1 MIADASWLAPVMFV
15 SMAGLLLLGF
25 PVALTLMAHGF
36 AFLLVGIQ
44 LGAFEPAFVG
54 AIPLRIYGITFNELL
69 LAIPLFTFMGM
80 VMERSGLAEDLLDT
94 VGRLFGPVPGGLA
107 YAVIGVGALLAATT
121 GLVQASVIA
130 MGLISLP
137 AMLQA
142 RYSPA
147 VASGVITASASLAQI
162 IPPSLVLIVFAEVM
176 GLSIGEL
183 YAAAWL
189 PGVTLA
195 LLYALFVFGLTRYD
209 PALLPPVVLK
219 REPLRPLLR
228 RVAVSLVPPLL
239 LIAVTLGSMFAGFA
253 TPTEAGAYGS
263 VGALVICAVRRRLT
277 VALVR
282 QASDATVLL
291 SCCAVFILVGATC
304 FTLPFRGL
312 DGHLW
317 IESLF
322 RGLPGAEIGFLIV
335 ANLLV
340 FVLAFFLD
348 FFEIAFIVLPL
359 LTPVALALKIDL
371 VWFAVLLCVNMQ
383 TSFLHPPFGMAL
395 YNLRSVAPA
404 SVSTRAI
411 YLGAIPF
418 IVIQIIMVGLLIA
431 FPVLTRPFGVRVS
444 VIGPP
449 VEMTLPP
456 IVWPTPPDIR

>member
-1 MIADASWLAPVMFV
+1 MTTDATSLAPLMFA

-36 AFLLVGIQ
+36 LFLLVGIGS
-44 LGAFEPAFVG
+44 GAFEPAFVG

-80 VMERSGLAEDLLDT
+80 VLERSGLAEDLLDA
-94 VGRLFGPVPGGLA
+94 VGRLFGPIPGGLA
-107 YAVIGVGALLAATT
+107 YAVIVVGTLLAATT

-137 AMLQA
+137 TMLQA
-142 RYSPA
+142 RYNPA
-147 VASGVITASASLAQI
+147 VSCGVITASASLAQV

-195 LLYALFVFGLTRYD
+195 ILYAVFVFALTRYD
-209 PALLPPVVLK
+209 RSLLPPLALH
-219 REPLRPLLR
+219 REPLWALLR
-228 RVAVSLVPPLL
+228 RAAVSLVPPLI
-239 LIAVTLGSMFAGFA
+239 LITLTLGSMFVGFA

-263 VGALVICAVRRRLT
+263 VGALSMTALRRRLT
-277 VALVR
+277 VSLVR
-282 QASDATVLL
+282 QAADATVLL

-317 IESLF
+317 IEGMF
-322 RGLPGAEIGFLIV
+322 RNLPGAEIGFLII

-359 LTPVALALKIDL
+359 LTPVAAALGIDL
-371 VWFAVLLCVNMQ
+371 VWFAVLMCVNMQ

-395 YNLRSVAPA
+395 YNLRSVAPRE
-404 SVSTRAI
+404 VTTRAI
-411 YLGAIPF
+411 YLGAVPF
-418 IVIQIIMVGLLIA
+418 IVIQAVMVGLLIA
-431 FPVLTRPFGVRVS
+431 FPVLTRPFGERVPA
-444 VIGPP
+444 IGPP
-449 VEMTLPP
+449 VDIELPP
-456 IVWPTPPDIR
+456 IRWPSPPDIR